1 MKDTDIGIEGN
12 SEGKLLP
19 SKHRSALMKR
29 SQMGVH
35 KSGPSTRST
44 SCEVHIEEQRV
55 NALPTQTHYELARL
69 TYEPQRPLMSKR
81 AKEAGK
87 SLIDLVSS
95 VCQMCDPEPTLLES
109 LLRNIPGL
117 LLDDDDD
124 STVHRENFCLKEII
138 KSFIE
143 MLNFRLNWSLMSIE
157 LEDVLIGASM
167 LFKKGVEKH
176 QLHIQTVTALR

>member
-1 MKDTDIGIEGN
+1 M
-12 SEGKLLP
+12 
-19 SKHRSALMKR
+19 
-29 SQMGVH
+29 SQ
-35 KSGPSTRST
+35 
-44 SCEVHIEEQRV
+44 
-55 NALPTQTHYELARL
+55 
-69 TYEPQRPLMSKR
+69 R

-87 SLIDLVSS
+87 ALSDLVSS

-117 LLDDDDD
+117 LHGNDD
-124 STVHRENFCLKEII
+124 SSTHRENYCLREEI